1 MDELQLAKRAIKG
14 DEAVQLQLLKLY
26 ETQMYKVAYSY
37 MRNEHDAKDALQ
49 DMYYQALKNIQKV
62 KSPEYFKTWLVR
74 IVINTCN
81 QHKRKQKR
89 IVLTNELEHSVY
101 TNELFEMNDTIAK
114 LSIEQQ
120 QLIHLKYFKDLKNSE
135 IATIQKISEGTV
147 KSRLHTTLKKLRTM
161 LEGGNE

>member
-1 MDELQLAKRAIKG
+1 MDELRLAKRAIKG
-14 DEAVQLQLLKLY
+14 DEAAQLQLLKLY

-89 IVLTNELEHSVY
+89 IVLTNEMEHSVY

>member
-1 MDELQLAKRAIKG
+1 MDELRLAKGAIKG
-14 DEAVQLQLLKLY
+14 DEAAQLQLLKLY

-89 IVLTNELEHSVY
+89 IVLTNEMEHSVY

-120 QLIHLKYFKDLKNSE
+120 RLIHLKYFKDLKNSE
-135 IATIQKISEGTV
+135 IATIQNISEGTV